1 MSVLPLGSFRAFPS
15 KHLCKS
21 LIGATVTAALLFTP
35 LVSQAV
41 EKLKL
46 GTVVWVGYAPFY
58 VADKLDLYKAHGL
71 HVDLQFFNDPAL
83 IPTALASKAVD
94 GGMLTYDQVI
104 NSAAKGLKHKVVMPI
119 DFSNGGDAIVA
130 DASIGSITAL
140 KGKSVGFNPLSPSDF
155 LLAYALQKNGLSEKD
170 IKPIN
175 MTPEAIPGAMASGSL
190 PVGVTY
196 EPNVSQI
203 LSMGGASKFKVIFS
217 SKDAPG
223 LITDVLVFD
232 KAVIDK
238 RAVAINALMLGYLD
252 GLDYMKTHPDEA
264 AQIIGKVLGVSAE
277 EAKSQMGGV
286 YNIPKAEMAKSFTP
300 TAETS
305 SLSGSGAII
314 AKLLKDNGQ
323 ITAIPTF
330 SDTYDAH
337 FVKAMT
343 E

>member
-1 MSVLPLGSFRAFPS
+1 MSVLPFGSLRAFPS
-15 KHLCKS
+15 QRLRKS
-21 LIGATVTAALLFTP
+21 LIGATIAAALLVTP
-35 LVSQAV
+35 LVSQAI
-41 EKLKL
+41 EKLKI
-46 GTVVWVGYAPFY
+46 GTVVWVGYGPFY

-83 IPTALASKAVD
+83 IPTALASKALD
-94 GGMLTYDQVI
+94 GGTLTYDQVI
-104 NSAAKGLKHKVVMPI
+104 NSVAKGLKHKVVMPI

-130 DASIGSITAL
+130 DASITSVAAI

-155 LLAYALQKNGLSEKD
+155 LLAYALQKNGMGEKD

-203 LSMGGASKFKVIFS
+203 LSMGGGSKYKVIFS
-217 SKDAPG
+217 SKEAPG

-232 KAVIDK
+232 KTVIDK
-238 RAVAINALMLGYLD
+238 RQAAIKALILGYLD
-252 GLDYMKTHPDEA
+252 GLEYMKTHPDESA
-264 AQIIGKVLGVSAE
+264 TIIGKVLGVSAD
-277 EAKSQMGGV
+277 EAKAQLGGV
-286 YNIPKAEMAKSFTP
+286 YNIPKAEMSKSFVP
-300 TAETS
+300 TTETS
-305 SLSGSGAII
+305 SLAGSGAII

-323 ITAIPTF
+323 ISAIPAA
-330 SDTYDAH
+330 SDTYDAS
-337 FVKAMT
+337 FIKA